1 MLQRSA
7 FWSHFACFIH
17 PANWSITRFPSV
29 QPFGL
34 CHHLVK
40 LVLRQL
46 SACRGDRLSLCQAI
60 LSAARLTPKGT
71 CHGGRIRAVGIPAR
85 HRFRDQD
92 GAGWRHISDGRR
104 WVSRWHLGL
113 GCRVA
118 ARTPGRCDGGC
129 GFGACGSLAI
139 SNALRG
145 HGCRG
150 CRGAPGICAGE
161 GDCFGIES
169 KTLKWSAIDCGWER
183 RAEDWRCRDS
193 GREARLV
200 LCGGDST
207 TGTLK
212 IKIQRR
218 KTDDGL
224 RGSWGYL
231 SHRTMT
237 KVTHLVASSILRLF
251 RGFLRTRTGMREAK

>member
-1 MLQRSA
+1 M
-7 FWSHFACFIH
+7 
-17 PANWSITRFPSV
+17 
-29 QPFGL
+29 
-34 CHHLVK
+34 
-40 LVLRQL
+40 
-46 SACRGDRLSLCQAI
+46 SLCQAI

-92 GAGWRHISDGRR
+92 GAGWRHTSDGRP
-104 WVSRWHLGL
+104 WASHWHLGL

-145 HGCRG
+145 YGCRG

-183 RAEDWRCRDS
+183 RAEGWRCRDS